1 MSEEMFYDEMIG
13 RWLTPSEYDEYVSLM
28 FEEMTQNQIDIKAG
42 IESDLIQ
49 ERYSK

>member
-42 IESDLIQ
+42 IESDLMDNI
-49 ERYSK
+49 

>member
-13 RWLTPSEYDEYVSLM
+13 RWLTPSEYDEYVCLM

-42 IESDLIQ
+42 IESDLMDNI
-49 ERYSK
+49 

>member
-1 MSEEMFYDEMIG
+1 MFYDEMIG

-42 IESDLIQ
+42 IESDLMDKI
-49 ERYSK
+49 

>member
-13 RWLTPSEYDEYVSLM
+13 RWVTPSEYNEFISLM

-42 IESDLIQ
+42 IESDLMDKI
-49 ERYSK
+49 